1 MTLKPQ
7 TAVSLQETFDAL
19 AAQWERETAHHSS
32 LDIIEAHPAYQ
43 EIIGMGEAA
52 VPLILRELERTPAWW
67 FMALEQITGE
77 SPVQEKDW
85 GKLQAITDAWLEWGR
100 RKGLIA

>member
-1 MTLKPQ
+1 MSSD
-7 TAVSLQETFDAL
+7 AGSGGSLQERFDAL
-19 AAQWERETAHHSS
+19 AARWQRETGHHSS
-32 LDIIEAHPAYQ
+32 LDTKAAHPAYQ

-52 VPLILRELERTPAWW
+52 VPLILRELERSPAWW

-85 GKLQAITDAWLEWGR
+85 GKLRALASAWVEWGR
-100 RKGLIA
+100 RRGYID